1 MTLLE
6 PLPGPIFATGATG
19 YLGRALLPEL
29 VARGHRVRALARATS
44 LARLPAG
51 CTPVVGDVLDPGAW
65 RRALADARTLV
76 HLVGVRRPAPW
87 MRRQFQA
94 VDLASVRAMLE
105 AVRGS
110 AIEHVVYLSVAQ
122 PAPVMHAYVAARRE
136 AEILIRAS
144 GYATTIVRPW
154 YVLGPGRR
162 WPHLLQPLY
171 ALAEALPATRDT
183 ARRIGLLRLSEI
195 VAALA
200 WSIEHAPSGVRVL
213 DVPRIRV
220 LART

>member
-1 MTLLE
+1 MPDPQ

-29 VARGHRVRALARATS
+29 VARGHRVRALARAPS

-51 CTPVVGDVLDPGAW
+51 CTPVVGDVLDPGSW
-65 RRALADARTLV
+65 RGALADTRTLV

-87 MRRQFQA
+87 MRRQFLA

-105 AVRGS
+105 VARGS

-122 PAPVMHAYVAARRE
+122 PAPVMRAYVAARRE

-144 GYATTIVRPW
+144 GFCTTIVRPW
-154 YVLGPGRR
+154 YVLGPGHR

-183 ARRIGLLRLSEI
+183 ARRIGLLRLHEV

-200 WSIEHAPSGVRVL
+200 WSIEHPPAGVRVL